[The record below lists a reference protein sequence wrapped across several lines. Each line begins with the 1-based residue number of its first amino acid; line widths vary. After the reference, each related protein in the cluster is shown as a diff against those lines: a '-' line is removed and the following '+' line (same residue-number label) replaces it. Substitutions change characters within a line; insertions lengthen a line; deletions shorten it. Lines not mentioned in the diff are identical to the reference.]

1 VDNKLKQTLRKIL
14 SRTFNRMTT
23 YLAIFNFCMLCA
35 WLYDSDLGSVFRENG
50 MRYGD
55 VILIALFTIAAVSG
69 IEMLILGLGA
79 KEE

>member
-1 VDNKLKQTLRKIL
+1 MKQTLRKIL

-23 YLAIFNFCMLCA
+23 YLAIFNFCMLCM
-35 WLYDSDLGSVFRENG
+35 WLYDSEAGSVFRDNN

-55 VILIALFTIAAVSG
+55 VILIALFIIVAVSG
-69 IEMLILGLGA
+69 VEMLILGLGV

>member
-1 VDNKLKQTLRKIL
+1 MKQTLRKIL

-35 WLYDSDLGSVFRENG
+35 WLYDSDLGTIFREND

-55 VILIALFTIAAVSG
+55 VILIVLFIIVAVSA
-69 IEMLILGLGA
+69 IEMMVLGLGA